1 MPDKPQAQPLAWRIL
16 CALAEDAAEQKD
28 RLRSP
33 ATTTFDTLAGA
44 TAGMPLPRLAKRLNQ
59 SASVLVR
66 ELTHLSDATVAGQ
79 RGPGWVRVVQSEGR
93 WVVHITAEGLALAQE
108 WAAEGG
114 TQGRG

>member
-1 MPDKPQAQPLAWRIL
+1 MPEEEPLAWRIL
-16 CALAEDAAEQKD
+16 RALAEDAAQQADETA
-28 RLRSP
+28 RSP
-33 ATTTFDTLAGA
+33 ASA
-44 TAGMPLPRLAKRLNQ
+44 TAGMSLPRLAKRLNQ

>member
-1 MPDKPQAQPLAWRIL
+1 MPDNPQAQPLAWRIL

>member
-1 MPDKPQAQPLAWRIL
+1 MPEEEPLAWRIL
-16 CALAEDAAEQKD
+16 RALAEDAAQQADETA
-28 RLRSP
+28 RSP
-33 ATTTFDTLAGA
+33 ASA
-44 TAGMPLPRLAKRLNQ
+44 TAGMSLPRLGKRLNQ